1 MLWLFL
7 LFLFNVQR
15 GKNILLTFRVID
27 CLSSYRNIRYIGNI
41 IFWFYLLYLYSL
53 QNEKFAW
60 RVLYAEREFGK
71 RKRVYCTSYLSK
83 STIQKPDRNFN
94 PCCFDVTTIS
104 ELIYQIH
111 WRKDRTMQKQPQ
123 KETNCCWNE
132 YSLIFLRYNIS
143 NKTKEPVEKRNSDFI
158 SRESDWIL
166 AKWTGTRPCPFVYA
180 KGQKF
185 SGAICF
191 FFFYYELRFIR
202 VRTGPGKRRRDFERQ
217 SKIVR
222 ASRKLIKWLLVF
234 SRGGYE
240 VSLVAVYCKEE

>member
-1 MLWLFL
+1 MWQEYSLNISCNWLFEFL
-7 LFLFNVQR
+7 LKYSIYRKYYFL
-15 GKNILLTFRVID
+15 ILASI
-27 CLSSYRNIRYIGNI
+27 
-41 IFWFYLLYLYSL
+41 YLCSV
-53 QNEKFAW
+53 QNEKFVW
-60 RVLYAEREFGK
+60 QVLYAEGEFGK
-71 RKRVYCTSYLSK
+71 RERVYCTWYLSK

-94 PCCFDVTTIS
+94 PCCIDVTTIS

-111 WRKDRTMQKQPQ
+111 WCKDRTTQRQPQ

-166 AKWTGTRPCPFVYA
+166 AKWTGTRPCPFVHA

-191 FFFYYELRFIR
+191 FLLRITFYTCAGR
-202 VRTGPGKRRRDFERQ
+202 
-217 SKIVR
+217 
-222 ASRKLIKWLLVF
+222 SR
-234 SRGGYE
+234 
-240 VSLVAVYCKEE
+240 